1 MIQPEILHGNDCEG
15 IKQEISPRTRMEGG
29 KTRILWGPGWREGIV
44 GPLECPENERWFNFG
59 DAYRGVY

>member
-1 MIQPEILHGNDCEG
+1 
-15 IKQEISPRTRMEGG
+15 MEGG
-29 KTRILWGPGWREGIV
+29 KTRILWGPDWREGIV